1 MGQSFA
7 VAEPDTRTGGPR
19 RPGRAAI
26 LDRAADR
33 FAEAGLDQV
42 VGAIA
47 GVRDVAAAA
56 GAAPATINHHF
67 PPGGDR
73 RNTRLATAA
82 LTHALLGHE
91 LADERSVVARH
102 LALAVAPRS
111 LDDGHA
117 ACTARSVGL

>member
-1 MGQSFA
+1 MGQSFP

-47 GVRDVAAAA
+47 GVITTHPYA
-56 GAAPATINHHF
+56 GASTM
-67 PPGGDR
+67 
-73 RNTRLATAA
+73 L
-82 LTHALLGHE
+82 
-91 LADERSVVARH
+91 
-102 LALAVAPRS
+102 
-111 LDDGHA
+111 
-117 ACTARSVGL
+117 

>member
-82 LTHALLGHE
+82 LTHALLGHI
-91 LADERSVVARH
+91 
-102 LALAVAPRS
+102 
-111 LDDGHA
+111 GHNNEHYGNLV
-117 ACTARSVGL
+117 TYFRIKGLVPPSSRTR